1 MGCCFGCFGNED
13 DGYYQG
19 DGPQNSQRTND
30 RVSIEER
37 REKAREAAERRQM
50 ANQSRGVGHN
60 PRLEAKQKRL
70 EKEEKKAILSGR
82 ANQPG
87 NLSWKME

>member
-13 DGYYQG
+13 N
-19 DGPQNSQRTND
+19 GPQNSQRTND

-50 ANQSRGVGHN
+50 ANQTRGVGHN

>member
-1 MGCCFGCFGNED
+1 MGDIDVALHCFK
-13 DGYYQG
+13 
-19 DGPQNSQRTND
+19 
-30 RVSIEER
+30 EER

-87 NLSWKME
+87 NLSVRTLFYHAISEEYVMALVF